1 MRQPSRI
8 KLFLFNLIFWTWC
21 LPQSLVGLAIFLY
34 VKVSGRLLEKS
45 RFNYVCLVRSENL
58 FLIGGISL
66 GKFIIVSD
74 RIFEKNTILHEYGHT
89 IQGYLLGPLYL
100 FVIGVPSLQLS
111 ILSRI
116 STRVSNRYFRYF
128 PERWAD
134 KLGNRY
140 KA

>member
-66 GKFIIVSD
+66 VSLSLFPIEYLK
-74 RIFEKNTILHEYGHT
+74 RIRFFMSMDT
-89 IQGYLLGPLYL
+89 LYR
-100 FVIGVPSLQLS
+100 VICWGLC
-111 ILSRI
+111 I
-116 STRVSNRYFRYF
+116 YF
-128 PERWAD
+128 
-134 KLGNRY
+134 
-140 KA
+140 